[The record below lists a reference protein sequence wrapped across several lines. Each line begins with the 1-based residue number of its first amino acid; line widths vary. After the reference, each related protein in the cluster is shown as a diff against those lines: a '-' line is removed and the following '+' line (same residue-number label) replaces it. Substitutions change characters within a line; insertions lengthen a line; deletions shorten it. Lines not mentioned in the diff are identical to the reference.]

1 MNFEAVELRKLTFKK
16 NALGG
21 FRQTDVN
28 DFLRN
33 VADDYETYD
42 ERIRRLIEDKDKLE
56 ADLRSKELTKQR
68 LTTQQEQERQELLQK
83 IQQLETELK
92 QLKAKKEE
100 WDSFTQLQLDYQ
112 DVSKMKRIAQQTLEA
127 AEKAA
132 NKLLKEAE
140 RKKNEVL
147 TMAEQQKTSLLT
159 EAEKQKQDL
168 LNKAEEERLQLLFN
182 AKLEISALER
192 EQDEREAAL
201 EERQNLLDRKHQEL
215 LELKAA
221 IHEEVKTFAG
231 MMTATRQEISQEY
244 TKSIEALTQQN
255 EAIRKNSQL
264 ENQPTIHVLEQEKEV
279 M

>member
-83 IQQLETELK
+83 IQQLENELK

-132 NKLLKEAE
+132 NKLLEEAE

-168 LNKAEEERLQLLFN
+168 LNKAEEERLQQLFN

-201 EERQNLLDRKHQEL
+201 EEHQNLLNRKHQEL

-221 IHEEVKTFAG
+221 IHEEVKTFSG
-231 MMTATRQEISQEY
+231 MMTANRQEISQEY
-244 TKSIEALTQQN
+244 TKSIETLTQQN

>member
-56 ADLRSKELTKQR
+56 SELASKQSSQSR
-68 LTTQQEQERQELLQK
+68 LTAQQEAEKTELLQK
-83 IQQLETELK
+83 LQRLETELK
-92 QLKAKKEE
+92 QLRTQKSE
-100 WDSFTQLQLDYQ
+100 WEQFKQLHLDYQ

-132 NKLLKEAE
+132 NKLLEEAE
-140 RKKNEVL
+140 RKKTDIV
-147 TMAEQQKTSLLT
+147 TTAENQKQHLLT
-159 EAEKQKQDL
+159 EAEKQKQAMM
-168 LNKAEEERLQLLFN
+168 NQAEEERLQNLFHS
-182 AKLEISALER
+182 KLEISALQK
-192 EQDEREAAL
+192 EQDEREAELTAQQQLL
-201 EERQNLLDRKHQEL
+201 ERKHQEL
-215 LELKAA
+215 LQLKAE
-221 IHEEVKTFAG
+221 IHDEIKTFAG

-244 TKSIEALTQQN
+244 TQSIEALTKKN
-255 EAIRKNSQL
+255 EAVRKQTQPNQ
-264 ENQPTIHVLEQEKEV
+264 QPTIHVLEQEKEV

>member
-83 IQQLETELK
+83 IQQMETELK

-100 WDSFTQLQLDYQ
+100 WDSFTQLQLNYQ

-132 NKLLKEAE
+132 NKLLEEAE

-168 LNKAEEERLQLLFN
+168 LNKAEEERLQYLFN

-221 IHEEVKTFAG
+221 IHEEVETFSG

-255 EAIRKNSQL
+255 EAVRKSNQL
-264 ENQPTIHVLEQEKEV
+264 ENQPTIHMLEQEKEV

>member
-68 LTTQQEQERQELLQK
+68 LTTQQEQERQKLLQK
-83 IQQLETELK
+83 IQQLETELT
-92 QLKAKKEE
+92 QLKVKKEE

-132 NKLLKEAE
+132 NKLLEEAE

-168 LNKAEEERLQLLFN
+168 LNKAEEERLQQLFN
-182 AKLEISALER
+182 TKLEISALER
-192 EQDEREAAL
+192 EQDEREASL
-201 EERQNLLDRKHQEL
+201 EERQNLLNRKHQEL

-221 IHEEVKTFAG
+221 IHEEVKTFSG

>member
-83 IQQLETELK
+83 IQQMTSELK

-132 NKLLKEAE
+132 NKLLEEAE

-168 LNKAEEERLQLLFN
+168 LNKAEEERLQYLFN

-192 EQDEREAAL
+192 EQDERETAL
-201 EERQNLLDRKHQEL
+201 EERQNLIDRKHQEL
-215 LELKAA
+215 LELKAT
-221 IHEEVKTFAG
+221 IHEEVKTFSG

-255 EAIRKNSQL
+255 EAIRKNSQQ
-264 ENQPTIHVLEQEKEV
+264 ESQPTIHVLEQEKEV

>member
-56 ADLRSKELTKQR
+56 SELASKQSSQSR
-68 LTTQQEQERQELLQK
+68 LTTQQEAEKTELLQK
-83 IQQLETELK
+83 IQRLETELQHLRTQKAEWEQFK
-92 QLKAKKEE
+92 QLH
-100 WDSFTQLQLDYQ
+100 LDYQ

-132 NKLLKEAE
+132 NKLLEEAE
-140 RKKNEVL
+140 RKKTDIV
-147 TMAEQQKTSLLT
+147 TTAENQKQLLLA
-159 EAEKQKQDL
+159 EAEKQKQTMM
-168 LNKAEEERLQLLFN
+168 NQAEEERLQNLFHS
-182 AKLEISALER
+182 KLEISALQK

-201 EERQNLLDRKHQEL
+201 TAQQQLLERKHQEL
-215 LELKAA
+215 LQLKAE
-221 IHEEVKTFAG
+221 IHDEIKTFAG

-244 TKSIEALTQQN
+244 TQSIEALTKKN
-255 EAIRKNSQL
+255 EAVRKQTQPNQ
-264 ENQPTIHVLEQEKEV
+264 QPTIHMLEQEKEV